1 MAAAYDVSSGKR
13 ILNATELIGLSL
25 KRTAEIRKSGA
36 GHE

>member
-1 MAAAYDVSSGKR
+1 MAAAYDIESGKR
-13 ILNATELIGLSL
+13 MLNAEELIGLSM